1 MKNTLA
7 WQPQE
12 PSFDHPD
19 SRCRFR
25 LDGTKPVVATR
36 EALAEFSRDE
46 ILKALLLLE
55 EKAVEHDGL
64 DYLQSFKDEL
74 ERRLWVI
81 ENDEA
86 ITALLPEDY

>member
-1 MKNTLA
+1 MKKKLT

-12 PSFDHPD
+12 PPFDHPD
-19 SRCRFR
+19 SCCRFR
-25 LDGTKPVVATR
+25 LDGSKPVVATKNATVEFTR
-36 EALAEFSRDE
+36 ED
-46 ILKALLLLE
+46 ILCALLLLE
-55 EKAVEHDGL
+55 ELAVKHDGL